1 LEPEIIGIPEACR
14 TDLKNAKLGKL
25 FKHGKL
31 FDNNDKSNME
41 PNIIGIPETCRS
53 YLKNVKLGELL
64 KHVSHAGRM
73 QKLTHI
79 NYIQIFICSGQ
90 WVICQ

>member
-1 LEPEIIGIPEACR
+1 MGNCNNDKSNLEPEIIGIPEA
-14 TDLKNAKLGKL
+14 
-25 FKHGKL
+25 
-31 FDNNDKSNME
+31 
-41 PNIIGIPETCRS
+41 CRS

-73 QKLTHI
+73 QKLTLI

-90 WVICQ
+90 WVGYLSMNKFLALSSHNKDEQISLKKIGDNR